1 MLDDLAHDRNGDNAT
16 SVAGGLPKPYTTIA
30 ELSADTRALRSS
42 TASSSVLPR
51 HTAPRVHPPMTVRV
65 TMEQVIEAAS
75 LFRAAALGDCDAGNL
90 DDAVCPGCD
99 GFIEFD
105 DDGSNICTT
114 CGGTW
119 WTP

>member
-1 MLDDLAHDRNGDNAT
+1 MFVGW
-16 SVAGGLPKPYTTIA
+16 
-30 ELSADTRALRSS
+30 
-42 TASSSVLPR
+42 
-51 HTAPRVHPPMTVRV
+51 
-65 TMEQVIEAAS
+65 S

-99 GFIEFD
+99 GCIEFD

>member
-1 MLDDLAHDRNGDNAT
+1 VRWAIVALA
-16 SVAGGLPKPYTTIA
+16 VIA
-30 ELSADTRALRSS
+30 
-42 TASSSVLPR
+42 
-51 HTAPRVHPPMTVRV
+51 PPMFVGW
-65 TMEQVIEAAS
+65 S